1 MRHSTIPFRPGATG
15 TPSAICS
22 RAVDFR
28 FTDEHN
34 ALRTTVRDFAD
45 RTIAPRAE
53 ELDERGEFPVDIVLE
68 MGKLG
73 LFGIPFPD
81 RYGGGDGDFTGLCIA
96 IEELAR
102 VDSSMAITL
111 EAGVGLGAMP
121 IYLFG
126 TEEQKQR
133 WLVPLARGEK
143 IAGFGLTEPD
153 AGSDSGATK
162 TRARLEDG
170 QWVIDGTKAFIT
182 NAGTEISQHV
192 TITAR
197 TGDAEIS
204 NIIVPVGT
212 PGFTAGKHYRKLGW
226 HASDTR
232 ELVFSDCRVPE
243 ENLLGVRGE
252 GFKNFLIILDAGRV
266 AIGALGVGLAQGCLE
281 MSVAYAKERKQ
292 FGRPIADNQAIAFKL
307 ADMEMKTSLAR
318 LAVYRA
324 AWMHD
329 QGIPFKTEASVAKL
343 YSSEIANDIARE
355 AIQIHGGYGFMEE
368 YPVARFFRDAKV
380 LEIGEGTSEVQRIL
394 IARALLGER

>member
-1 MRHSTIPFRPGATG
+1 
-15 TPSAICS
+15 
-22 RAVDFR
+22 
-28 FTDEHN
+28 
-34 ALRTTVRDFAD
+34 
-45 RTIAPRAE
+45 
-53 ELDERGEFPVDIVLE
+53 

-73 LFGIPFPD
+73 LFGLPFPES
-81 RYGGGDGDFTGLCIA
+81 YGGMGADFTTLCIA

-121 IYLFG
+121 IWLFG

-143 IAGFGLTEPD
+143 IAGFGLTEPE
-153 AGSDSGATK
+153 AGSDSGNTK
-162 TRARLEDG
+162 TTATLLDG
-170 QWVIDGTKAFIT
+170 SWVVNGTKVFIT
-182 NAGTEISQHV
+182 NTGTPISQHV

-197 TGDAEIS
+197 TGPEEIS
-204 NIIVPVGT
+204 NIIVPVDT
-212 PGFTAGKHYRKLGW
+212 PGFSASKSYRKLGW

-243 ENLLGVRGE
+243 ENLLGARGE
-252 GFKNFLIILDAGRV
+252 GFRNFLIILDAGRV

-292 FGRPIADNQAIAFKL
+292 FGKPIASNQAIAFKL

-318 LAVYRA
+318 MAVYRG

-329 QGIPFKTEASVAKL
+329 QGLPFKKEASIAKL

-368 YPVARFFRDAKV
+368 FPVARFYRDAKV

-394 IARALLGER
+394 IARHLLGES